1 MSKLRNLLLDER
13 SEILRKAEPLTADI
27 ARLREMLTQK
37 QAELAEWNGMLE
49 QINSA
54 LKAVDET
61 EARTNKPSIMEAVL
75 EVLKD
80 HEVDGMTAM
89 EILAEINT
97 RYFGGKLLRS
107 SLSPQLSRLKDR
119 HKKIELRGNRWFP
132 LPSEPTLFSPNK

>member
-119 HKKIELRGNRWFP
+119 YKKIELRGNRWFP